1 MTKGLKIKL
10 TISKIESPIPDG
22 KDDSE
27 NSGTLTKSP
36 TETKSELDVQTSD
49 DDCQEI
55 YQTEVESSGKFSRK
69 ATWDD
74 LCRFTGEK
82 VNSDFLRDWIL
93 KYQEECYPE
102 DVSEPNHTP
111 QICYIKDENG
121 ETLFKDFG
129 WKPIKLN
136 LKPGVVDVQKRWTK
150 KVILESFEL
159 DFSTDSDKILSLDK
173 CDKEITSSLRKS
185 KIAGHPL
192 ALEMLKTD
200 PEIVTEFKG
209 LGSTAFGVFGNGG
222 PSEIEDDTGCEVWKD
237 VKTLRALLQDT
248 VFPSRKGGNSRKA
261 RFDVTANESY
271 IKARVYYKA
280 FFSNDIVCDHKGK
293 FRAMQYWKYPIKY
306 LFQNNDVPNSILLY
320 EDIELRFFT
329 DVGISMDNRD
339 WEWIEDSKG
348 QWTKQKNPG
357 SE

>member
-1 MTKGLKIKL
+1 M
-10 TISKIESPIPDG
+10 
-22 KDDSE
+22 
-27 NSGTLTKSP
+27 
-36 TETKSELDVQTSD
+36 
-49 DDCQEI
+49 
-55 YQTEVESSGKFSRK
+55 
-69 ATWDD
+69 
-74 LCRFTGEK
+74 
-82 VNSDFLRDWIL
+82 
-93 KYQEECYPE
+93 
-102 DVSEPNHTP
+102 
-111 QICYIKDENG
+111 
-121 ETLFKDFG
+121 
-129 WKPIKLN
+129 
-136 LKPGVVDVQKRWTK
+136 
-150 KVILESFEL
+150 ESFEL

-339 WEWIEDSKG
+339 WEWVEDSKG